1 VYRLGREFASVVG
14 FWLVRGLFW
23 KVTRPIFFFPPL
35 FCLITKN
42 FKIYR
47 LASTAASRALW
58 KFNRICCYCRS
69 QPSEEER
76 HMTHPSFLMT
86 HPSFLLS
93 SGMRLIRCSLI
104 IVLCCGGWNLRTKLV
119 PPQTAEAERPAELRA
134 LVAFVFRLFFT
145 VLLVPVVGCGCEPPT
160 ADLMTELKAGS

>member
-1 VYRLGREFASVVG
+1 LSESALGRGTSHDAPLILDDAPLI
-14 FWLVRGLFW
+14 LVEQWDAIDSL
-23 KVTRPIFFFPPL
+23 
-35 FCLITKN
+35 
-42 FKIYR
+42 Y
-47 LASTAASRALW
+47 
-58 KFNRICCYCRS
+58 
-69 QPSEEER
+69 
-76 HMTHPSFLMT
+76 
-86 HPSFLLS
+86 
-93 SGMRLIRCSLI
+93 CSLI